1 MNDMT
6 PAGPGRLTRFDP
18 PADPVL
24 RVGAV
29 QHVPQVGLV
38 EIVLGAADTG
48 GVFDVVDALIE
59 PGGSWAAHRHAF
71 AEWFRVLH
79 GELEL
84 LAPRAGQLRPV
95 ARIKTGQTCAV
106 PPWSPHA
113 LSNAAA
119 SPARFLVIGQPGV
132 MSRYFAD
139 FGVHAPG
146 DQRAPRGPRALAQLT
161 ARYDIELITAGPA
174 VPAAAESARRHHQA
188 HHHPDHISEC

>member
-1 MNDMT
+1 MT
-6 PAGPGRLTRFDP
+6 PAGPGRVTRFDP

-71 AEWFRVLH
+71 AEWFRVLD

-84 LAPRAGQLRPV
+84 LAPRAGRLARWRASRRARPAPCRRGRRTPSATRRLRRP
-95 ARIKTGQTCAV
+95 G
-106 PPWSPHA
+106 S
-113 LSNAAA
+113 SSSA
-119 SPARFLVIGQPGV
+119 SL
-132 MSRYFAD
+132 
-139 FGVHAPG
+139 
-146 DQRAPRGPRALAQLT
+146 
-161 ARYDIELITAGPA
+161 E
-174 VPAAAESARRHHQA
+174 
-188 HHHPDHISEC
+188 